1 MENTLFSH
9 EGSFS
14 RLISKI
20 YNGVLMRIFFPVFA
34 IILGLM
40 PIVRLDANET
50 IDKQIHLTLDDCL
63 FVKYPVPEKG
73 IVCSN
78 YERALRLSEYLNNSE
93 MHKCAWGP
101 FVVVGNYKGEKIFIA
116 CASVG
121 TGSGLL
127 FTELF
132 VAGAKY
138 IVRYGSDDVK
148 LPPESDAYLVKIVDE
163 ADNFYGFNLQSG
175 VPPEEWGQSINASAE
190 IVNAL
195 ISTAESK
202 KIKYEMRICHHLE
215 NYHGLRSPD
224 KFSHE
229 RAERLQ
235 IILEELKKHPKP
247 ASFDMETAVLFRVAK
262 DFGLHAATIL
272 QTVKKESPK
281 LSSYEGEN
289 YQQARKIEEEIFFSY
304 VLDALRNI

>member
-1 MENTLFSH
+1 M
-9 EGSFS
+9 
-14 RLISKI
+14 K
-20 YNGVLMRIFFPVFA
+20 VVFLAVA
-34 IILGLM
+34 IVLGLQLNM
-40 PIVRLDANET
+40 CLGAEET
-50 IDKQIHLTLDDCL
+50 TDKQIYLTLDDCL

-78 YERALRLSEYLNNSE
+78 YERALRLSENLSHSE
-93 MHKCAWGP
+93 MHRCAWGP
-101 FVVVGNYKGEKIFIA
+101 FVVIGDYQGEKIFIA

-138 IVRYGSDDVK
+138 IIRYGSDDLK

-163 ADNFYGFNLQSG
+163 ADNLYGFNLQSG
-175 VPPEEWGQSINASAE
+175 VPPEEWGQSVNASTE

-195 ISTAESK
+195 ISTAKSK
-202 KIKYEMRICHHLE
+202 KINYEMRICHHLE
-215 NYHGLRSPD
+215 NYHGLRSPE
-224 KFSHE
+224 KFSNE
-229 RAERLQ
+229 RAKRLQ
-235 IILEELKKHPKP
+235 AILTELKEHTKA

-289 YQQARKIEEEIFFSY
+289 YQEARKVEEEIFFSY
-304 VLDALRNI
+304 VLDALLSI

>member
-1 MENTLFSH
+1 MKKTL
-9 EGSFS
+9 
-14 RLISKI
+14 LI
-20 YNGVLMRIFFPVFA
+20 FA
-34 IILGLM
+34 FVVCGFLSEA
-40 PIVRLDANET
+40 VSQE
-50 IDKQIHLTLDDCL
+50 IHLTLEDCL

-78 YERALRLSEYLNNSE
+78 YERALRLAKNLNNPD

-101 FVVVGNYKGEKIFIA
+101 FVVIGDYKGEKVFIA

-138 IVRYGSDDVK
+138 IIRYGSDDVK
-148 LPPESDAYLVKIVDE
+148 MPPESDAYLVKIVDE
-163 ADNFYGFNLQSG
+163 ADNLYGFNLQSG
-175 VPPEEWGQSINASAE
+175 VPPEEWGQSVDASAE
-190 IVNAL
+190 IVGAL
-195 ISTAESK
+195 VSTAQSK
-202 KIKYEMRICHHLE
+202 KINHELRICHHLE
-215 NYHGLRSPD
+215 NYHGLRSPN
-224 KFSHE
+224 KFSAE
-229 RAERLQ
+229 RNERLQ
-235 IILEELKKHPKP
+235 AILDELKKNPKP

-272 QTVKKESPK
+272 QTVKKECPK

-289 YQQARKIEEEIFFSY
+289 YQEARKVEEEIFFNY
-304 VLDALRNI
+304 VLDALLNI

>member
-1 MENTLFSH
+1 M
-9 EGSFS
+9 
-14 RLISKI
+14 
-20 YNGVLMRIFFPVFA
+20 V
-34 IILGLM
+34 LGLTRT
-40 PIVRLDANET
+40 VCSCANEPAC
-50 IDKQIHLTLDDCL
+50 KQIYLTLEDCL

-78 YERALRLSEYLNNSE
+78 YERALRLSENLTDPE

-101 FVVVGNYKGEKIFIA
+101 FVVIGNYKGEKIFIA

-121 TGSGLL
+121 SGSGLL

-138 IVRYGSDDVK
+138 IIRYGSDDVK

-163 ADNFYGFNLQSG
+163 ADNLYGFNLQSG
-175 VPPEEWGQSINASAE
+175 VPEEELGQSIDASTE

-195 ISTAESK
+195 ISTALSK
-202 KIKYEMRICHHLE
+202 KINYEMRICHHLE
-215 NYHGLRSPD
+215 NYHALRSPD

-235 IILEELKKHPKP
+235 AILQGLKRHPKA

-289 YQQARKIEEEIFFSY
+289 YQEARKVEEEIFFRY
-304 VLDALRNI
+304 VLDALLNI

>member
-1 MENTLFSH
+1 
-9 EGSFS
+9 
-14 RLISKI
+14 
-20 YNGVLMRIFFPVFA
+20 
-34 IILGLM
+34 
-40 PIVRLDANET
+40 
-50 IDKQIHLTLDDCL
+50 
-63 FVKYPVPEKG
+63 
-73 IVCSN
+73 
-78 YERALRLSEYLNNSE
+78 

-101 FVVVGNYKGEKIFIA
+101 FVVVGDYKGEKLFIA

-148 LPPESDAYLVKIVDE
+148 FPPQSDAYLVKIVDE
-163 ADNFYGFNLQSG
+163 ADNLYGFNLQSG
-175 VPPEEWGQSINASAE
+175 VPSEEWGQSVNASAE
-190 IVNAL
+190 IVKAL

-202 KIKYEMRICHHLE
+202 KINYEMRVCHHLE

-224 KFSHE
+224 KFSPE
-229 RAERLQ
+229 RMRRLQ
-235 IILEELKKHPKP
+235 AILEELKKHHKP

-281 LSSYEGEN
+281 LSSYEGDN
-289 YQQARKIEEEIFFSY
+289 YQQARKVEEEIFFSY
-304 VLDALRNI
+304 VLDALVNI

>member
-1 MENTLFSH
+1 MRGLC
-9 EGSFS
+9 
-14 RLISKI
+14 LIFTI
-20 YNGVLMRIFFPVFA
+20 LWGITVVIGVNS
-34 IILGLM
+34 
-40 PIVRLDANET
+40 NET
-50 IDKQIHLTLDDCL
+50 TDREIHLTLNDCL

-78 YERALRLSEYLNNSE
+78 YERALRLSEKLSDSE

-101 FVVVGNYKGEKIFIA
+101 FVVIGDYNGEKIFIA

-138 IVRYGSDDVK
+138 IIRYGSDDVK
-148 LPPESDAYLVKIVDE
+148 MPPESDAYLVKIVDE
-163 ADNFYGFNLQSG
+163 ADNLYGFNLQSG
-175 VPPEEWGQSINASAE
+175 VPPEEWGESIDASDV
-190 IVNAL
+190 IVKAL
-195 ISTAESK
+195 ISAAESK
-202 KIKYEMRICHHLE
+202 KINYEMRVCHHLE

-224 KFSHE
+224 KFSAE
-229 RAERLQ
+229 RANRLQ
-235 IILEELKKHPKP
+235 AILEELKKNPKP

-262 DFGLHAATIL
+262 DFRLHAATIL
-272 QTVKKESPK
+272 QTVKKESAT

-289 YQQARKIEEEIFFSY
+289 YHQARKVEEEIFFNF
-304 VLDALRNI
+304 VLDAILSI

>member
-1 MENTLFSH
+1 MKRLFLLVTFVISI
-9 EGSFS
+9 
-14 RLISKI
+14 RLMNVHATETTDKEI
-20 YNGVLMRIFFPVFA
+20 Y
-34 IILGLM
+34 
-40 PIVRLDANET
+40 
-50 IDKQIHLTLDDCL
+50 LTLEDCL

-78 YERALRLSEYLNNSE
+78 YERALRLSEKLSNRE

-101 FVVVGNYKGEKIFIA
+101 FVVIGDYKEKKVFVG

-148 LPPESDAYLVKIVDE
+148 RPPESDAYLVKIIDE
-163 ADNFYGFNLQSG
+163 SDNLYGFNLQSG
-175 VPPEEWGQSINASAE
+175 VDPNEWGKSVWASPKIIE
-190 IVNAL
+190 SLVT
-195 ISTAESK
+195 TAQDK
-202 KIKYEMRICHHLE
+202 NILYEMRICHHLE

-224 KFSHE
+224 KFSPE
-229 RAERLQ
+229 RNKRLQ
-235 IILEELKKHPKP
+235 TILEQLNRNSKP
-247 ASFDMETAVLFRVAK
+247 ASYDMETAVLFRVAK

-272 QTVKKESPK
+272 QTVKKESPT
-281 LSSYEGEN
+281 LSSYEGIN
-289 YQQARKIEEEIFFSY
+289 YQQAREVEENIFFEY
-304 VLDALRNI
+304 VLDALIKI

>member
-1 MENTLFSH
+1 MRVLF
-9 EGSFS
+9 
-14 RLISKI
+14 
-20 YNGVLMRIFFPVFA
+20 PTFA
-34 IILGLM
+34 IVLGLLAIM
-40 PIVRLDANET
+40 PLGANET
-50 IDKQIHLTLDDCL
+50 AVKQIYLTLDDCL

-78 YERALRLSEYLNNSE
+78 YERALRLSENLSNSE

-101 FVVVGNYKGEKIFIA
+101 FVVIGDYKGKKIFIA

-138 IVRYGSDDVK
+138 IIRYGSDDVK
-148 LPPESDAYLVKIVDE
+148 LPPESDAYLMKIVDE
-163 ADNFYGFNLQSG
+163 ADNLYGFNLQSG
-175 VPPEEWGQSINASAE
+175 VPPEEWGESVSASTE

-202 KIKYEMRICHHLE
+202 KISYEMRICHHLE

-224 KFSHE
+224 KFSDE
-229 RAERLQ
+229 RTKRLQ
-235 IILEELKKHPKP
+235 AVLEKLKGNPKA
-247 ASFDMETAVLFRVAK
+247 ASFDMETAVLFRIAK

-289 YQQARKIEEEIFFSY
+289 YLEARKVEEEIFFSY
-304 VLDALRNI
+304 VLDALLNI